1 MPVLFDHQ
9 KYSLDKPDLIMP
21 SIGGEAGLSRKGVEL
36 AKQLQRVGWE
46 VDGITVKFRTT
57 TFDDRII
64 RHLSSI
70 SGLTED
76 GPFELSFSNHG
87 DRSTLCYATVPPG
100 IEVSFHS
107 DGSASAV
114 LFLTDD
120 WKQQGRR
127 LIAASTYDARREG
140 RPKEYLRY
148 DAHYHEALRHRS
160 SSDEYQPS
168 GDEPTIL
175 QRDDIIARMTP
186 FLDRLIAI
194 LESKPTAAGH
204 DDVARD
210 GDANLRRMAAIEET
224 PVPGNMP
231 VLYGWVN
238 EDDVYGL
245 KMAPEEEHA
254 TRELAMGTGTR
265 LVYLGSG
272 GGNKLHPRAY
282 DGFVYAAENPRHATH
297 HRTSRKEY
305 SLPARIELKSLTE
318 VYVVDNAAFM
328 DQRAQLAVI
337 AEAEGR
343 EEFTS
348 EELALIETAVAKTI
362 VPAKD
367 YKGGFKIP
375 CYAIG
380 RRLLGDEARLLEGPI
395 EASEDENGVR
405 VTLTDET
412 TGDVVT
418 LYENERP
425 IPYHRR
431 QVVLTAERAAQSLH
445 GRRDAYID
453 RLKGAP
459 EPEPDV
465 MAILG
470 RNGA

>member
-9 KYSLDKPDLIMP
+9 KYTLDKPDLVMP
-21 SIGGEAGLSRKGVEL
+21 TPGGETGLPKKGVEI
-36 AKQLQRVGWE
+36 AKHLQRVGWDI
-46 VDGITVKFRTT
+46 DGITVKFRTT
-57 TFDDRII
+57 TFDDRVI
-64 RHLSSI
+64 RHISSI
-70 SGLTED
+70 SGTTED

-120 WKQQGRR
+120 WKQDGRR
-127 LIAASTYDARREG
+127 LMAESTYDARRDG
-140 RPKEYLRY
+140 RAKEYLRY
-148 DAHYHEALRHRS
+148 EAHYHDALRHRS

-168 GDEPTIL
+168 GDEPTVL
-175 QRDDIIARMTP
+175 QRDDIVARMTP
-186 FLDRLIAI
+186 FLDSLIAI
-194 LESKPTAAGH
+194 LASRPTVDGH
-204 DDVARD
+204 DDLEAD
-210 GDANLRRMAAIEET
+210 GDANLRRLAEVRET
-224 PVPGNMP
+224 PVPVDTP
-231 VLYGWVN
+231 ILYGWVN

-245 KMAPEEEHA
+245 KMTPEEELPG
-254 TRELAMGTGTR
+254 RELAMGNGTR
-265 LVYLGSG
+265 LVYLGAG
-272 GGNKLHPRAY
+272 GGNKLHPRAH
-282 DGFVYAAENPRHATH
+282 DGFIYAAEEPRHATH
-297 HRTSRKEY
+297 HRSSRKEY

-343 EEFTS
+343 EEFTR
-348 EELALIETAVAKTI
+348 EELALIETAVARTI
-362 VPAKD
+362 VPAEH
-367 YKGGFKIP
+367 YKGGFKLP

-453 RLKGAP
+453 RLKSAP
-459 EPEPDV
+459 EPEPD
-465 MAILG
+465 ILG
-470 RNGA
+470 LLGPNAA